1 MYDLIIIGSGPAGL
15 TAGIYAERAKLNTLV
30 IEKEYISGGQIVN
43 TYEVDNYPALPGIS
57 GMDLAQNMR
66 SHAEKIGVHFHT
78 ANVTSVEDKGFV
90 KIVHTEKEDFETKT
104 IIIAT
109 GAGHSKLGVP
119 GEAELTGRGVSYCAT
134 CDGAFYRNKDVV
146 VVGGGNVAVED
157 AIFLARASSKVYVVH
172 RRDQLRAEKVLQEEL
187 LSLTNVEMVWNSVG
201 VEVISD
207 GKKVCGLKV
216 KDKNSGEERILE
228 AKGVFIAVGI
238 VPHSAVFT
246 GLVEMDDK
254 GYIIADESG
263 KTSVPGIF
271 AAGDVRT
278 KQLRQIV
285 TAVGDGANAVT
296 SVQDYLLHN
305 K

>member
-1 MYDLIIIGSGPAGL
+1 MPFMPVSKDDMKERGIDTLDFVYITGDAYVDHPSFGVAIIS
-15 TAGIYAERAKLNTLV
+15 
-30 IEKEYISGGQIVN
+30 
-43 TYEVDNYPALPGIS
+43 
-57 GMDLAQNMR
+57 
-66 SHAEKIGVHFHT
+66 
-78 ANVTSVEDKGFV
+78 
-90 KIVHTEKEDFETKT
+90 
-104 IIIAT
+104 
-109 GAGHSKLGVP
+109 
-119 GEAELTGRGVSYCAT
+119 
-134 CDGAFYRNKDVV
+134 
-146 VVGGGNVAVED
+146 
-157 AIFLARASSKVYVVH
+157 
-172 RRDQLRAEKVLQEEL
+172 
-187 LSLTNVEMVWNSVG
+187 
-201 VEVISD
+201 
-207 GKKVCGLKV
+207 
-216 KDKNSGEERILE
+216 RILE